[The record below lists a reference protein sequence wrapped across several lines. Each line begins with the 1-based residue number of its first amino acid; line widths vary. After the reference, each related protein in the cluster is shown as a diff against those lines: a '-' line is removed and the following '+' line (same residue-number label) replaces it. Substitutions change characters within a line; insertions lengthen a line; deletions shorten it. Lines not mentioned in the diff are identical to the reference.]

1 MYLKVYVCVWCVC
14 MCDKVVNGC
23 SFADSS
29 SAVYLKSNLSRYE
42 QASFLY
48 DRPRCMGAYV
58 QLTLQFSV
66 PFAVVMKQCCFLP
79 PPFPSP
85 SPSPPTLLPDLEDA
99 GRIQQ
104 QKRAANLLTFSELHK
119 LKRIGLEDS
128 YMEPPQGA
136 ELAAT
141 MKQGMATMETLKML
155 QEEAELIA
163 SPRGAKKRWERV
175 GWERGWEL

>member
-1 MYLKVYVCVWCVC
+1 M
-14 MCDKVVNGC
+14 
-23 SFADSS
+23 S
-29 SAVYLKSNLSRYE
+29 
-42 QASFLY
+42 
-48 DRPRCMGAYV
+48 AYV

-175 GWERGWEL
+175 GGVGVGEEGVGEGGVGERVGVVGVGEGGVGERVGVVGVGEGGVGREGGERWDGQ